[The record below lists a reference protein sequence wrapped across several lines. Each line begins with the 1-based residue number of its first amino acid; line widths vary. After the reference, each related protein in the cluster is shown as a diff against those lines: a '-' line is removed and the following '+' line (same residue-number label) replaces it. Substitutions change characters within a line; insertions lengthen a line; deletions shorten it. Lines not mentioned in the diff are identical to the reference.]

1 MDSSSD
7 HDLET
12 CTVQDLDGYRG
23 ALGGLTR
30 RQFLKYCTGVAAT
43 LGLSS
48 LMGIRIAEAATAAT
62 RPPVIWLSAQN
73 APVAPSHCCAPII
86 RRSKP

>member
-1 MDSSSD
+1 MDAVND
-7 HDLET
+7 DDLEAGMA
-12 CTVQDLDGYRG
+12 QDLDGYRG

-48 LMGIRIAEAATAAT
+48 
-62 RPPVIWLSAQN
+62 
-73 APVAPSHCCAPII
+73 
-86 RRSKP
+86 